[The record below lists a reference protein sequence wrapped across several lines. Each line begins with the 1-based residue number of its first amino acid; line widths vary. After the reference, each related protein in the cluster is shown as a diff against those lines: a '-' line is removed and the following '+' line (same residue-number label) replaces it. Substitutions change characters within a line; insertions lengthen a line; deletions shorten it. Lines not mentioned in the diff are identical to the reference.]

1 MYTVFIFFNKKIVLG
16 FNCLSFRSPQNL
28 DFPLSN
34 KLEGWK
40 KQNHS
45 YLITMKENKKSEEER
60 NRNGVERIESQ
71 MADLSSNTTIITLC
85 VNNYTQIKSKT

>member
-1 MYTVFIFFNKKIVLG
+1 
-16 FNCLSFRSPQNL
+16 
-28 DFPLSN
+28 
-34 KLEGWK
+34 
-40 KQNHS
+40 
-45 YLITMKENKKSEEER
+45 MKENKKSEEER